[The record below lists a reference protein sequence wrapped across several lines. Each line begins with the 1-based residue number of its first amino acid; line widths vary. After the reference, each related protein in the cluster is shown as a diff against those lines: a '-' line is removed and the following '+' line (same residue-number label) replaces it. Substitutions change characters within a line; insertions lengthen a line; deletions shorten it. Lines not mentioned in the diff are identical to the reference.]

1 MRRSGKAYLSAGM
14 ASMVLLGLTA
24 CDSKPG
30 STWKEPAKGQAVAVL
45 QTDADNKAQEVAYDG
60 FGGTPEG
67 ITYGPDGLVYGLG
80 TSLVTIT
87 KDHKAKVILDD
98 QIEGMAGLVAL
109 PGGKFLTSA
118 DSQLVELGPG
128 RRKTALAGVAGK
140 NRKLRD
146 PAPKTVSA
154 SQYHFAASQPVPFAA
169 EPDGS
174 IMIADYNVIWRLK
187 DGHLTRIY
195 QIPGRGPAKD
205 WPAISP
211 GGAASGTQTLY
222 VSPSTDDPSHVGG
235 ITAIGADGSSHTI
248 TLPRHI
254 AGVPGDPA
262 SLKVR
267 WMTDDGADGI
277 YVHAGDSSGSYVLHL
292 AAEKAELVAKHSSK
306 NESGST
312 CKPGKPVDA
321 KNIPCEMPTS
331 LAYSSGSLIMAG
343 LTSAVLKISTK

>member
-1 MRRSGKAYLSAGM
+1 MRRSVKTYLSAGM
-14 ASMVLLGLTA
+14 APMVLLGLAA
-24 CDSKPG
+24 CDGKPG
-30 STWKEPAKGQAVAVL
+30 NTWKEPAKGQAVAVL
-45 QTDADNKAQEVAYDG
+45 RTDADNKAQEVAYDG

-67 ITYGPDGLVYGLG
+67 VAYGPDGLVYGLG
-80 TSLVTIT
+80 TSLVAIA
-87 KDHKAKVILDD
+87 KDHKAKVVLDD

-118 DSQLVELGPG
+118 DSQLIELGPG
-128 RRKTALAGVAGK
+128 GRKAALAGVAGK

-146 PAPKTVSA
+146 PAPKTASA
-154 SQYHFAASQPVPFAA
+154 SQYRFAASQPVPFAT

-195 QIPGRGPAKD
+195 QVPGRGPVKD

-211 GGAASGTQTLY
+211 GGAVSGTHTVY
-222 VSPSTDDPSHVGG
+222 VSPSTNGPSQVRG
-235 ITAIGADGSSHTI
+235 ITAISADGSSRTI
-248 TLPRHI
+248 ALPRHI
-254 AGVPGDPA
+254 DGVPGDPA

-267 WMTDDGADGI
+267 WMSDDGADGI
-277 YVHAGDSSGSYVLHL
+277 YVHAGNSSGSYVLHL
-292 AAEKAELVAKHSSK
+292 ATKKTELVARHSSK

-321 KNIPCEMPTS
+321 KNIPCEIPTS